1 MSAAAAAAADA
12 GISQLVPACRAPI
25 EPPDCVWRS
34 GRDGDEEGGQG
45 EGHGRRQA
53 PADGGEAESG
63 EARAAGER
71 RDEGRGRAA
80 EAVPSAAPPAA
91 GARRSAAAAG
101 LARRTCEPG
110 RNQAAVRLRVSQGE
124 TLRYEVVVDGPH
136 GSFVIADEG
145 DTVILS
151 DRDPAASPG
160 RYVRVWPGAGDSV
173 GPGNEVSHS
182 LGLTFLGAIS
192 YTWTIT
198 RVAASGAAVATLK
211 RCRYERTQQTDVFF
225 DALSIFTV

>member
-1 MSAAAAAAADA
+1 MAMKKAGKGKGTGGGRHQPTAAKRRVGKPAQRGSA
-12 GISQLVPACRAPI
+12 GTKGVGAP
-25 EPPDCVWRS
+25 PKR
-34 GRDGDEEGGQG
+34 
-45 EGHGRRQA
+45 
-53 PADGGEAESG
+53 
-63 EARAAGER
+63 
-71 RDEGRGRAA
+71 
-80 EAVPSAAPPAA
+80 VPSAAPPAA

-173 GPGNEVSHS
+173 GPGDEVSHS